1 MANLKI
7 NIINSEE
14 TRDVAQAVGAAI
26 DVKLR
31 SLGAELDNPAFN
43 SADHV
48 ARVDAVKAIAR
59 SFFTVRE
66 NIYTNH
72 RSNKSR
78 PFTAVKVHRTEWPR
92 VSPATANKRYY
103 EPLEKLGKVE
113 LCVSRDFSS
122 HIIRVYI

>member
-14 TRDVAQAVGAAI
+14 TRDVAQAQGAAI

-31 SLGAELDNPAFN
+31 SLSAELDNPAFN

-48 ARVDAVKAIAR
+48 ARVDAVKTIAR

-72 RSNKSR
+72 RSNKHR
-78 PFTAVKVHRTEWPR
+78 PFTAVKVHRTEWPK
-92 VSPATANKRYY
+92 VSPVTANKRYY
-103 EPLEKLGKVE
+103 EPLEKLGNVE

-122 HIIRVYI
+122 HIIRVYL

>member
-1 MANLKI
+1 MLKM

-14 TRDVAQAVGAAI
+14 TKTDNQALGAAI

-31 SLGAELDNPAFN
+31 SLAAKRDNKAFD

-48 ARVDAVKAIAR
+48 ARVDAVKMIAR

-72 RSNKSR
+72 RANKGR
-78 PFTAVKVHRTEWPR
+78 PFTAVKVHRTQWPH
-92 VSPATANKRYY
+92 VGPKTANARFY
-103 EPLEKLGKVE
+103 EPLEKLGNVE
-113 LCVSRDFSS
+113 LFRNRSGES
-122 HIIRVYI
+122 HIIRVYL